1 MARGSAQILDDD
13 EELDLIS
20 FMLDA
25 CGIDDGDF
33 FEDER
38 ILTRENLEKNFKFLM
53 EMVES
58 RSSRRAAY
66 FVIGYLILITGSR
79 MPEDL
84 RYKILNNTKWEH
96 EVGYWFRQEDEVKR
110 KIYLNDF
117 REKIEIH
124 RPNLM
129 LYPVKLKY
137 FNNLDLSEAIIGLK
151 NFRNA
156 LKSGRINKIRHLKID
171 GWNLKMVPEEV
182 FELKRLESLSLESNQ
197 ITNVPKIIS
206 ELHSL
211 KYLNLENNKI
221 GNLPSSILNLPSL
234 TYLNLDFNLLNHIPD
249 SIIRLPS
256 IEVLGLSHNH
266 ISSIPESIEE
276 MKSLKTLAVNN
287 NTITK
292 LPRTISNLSS
302 LKFLYLRRN
311 KIESIPKSLKNV
323 KFSIVLK

>member
-13 EELDLIS
+13 EEIDLAT

-25 CGIDDGDF
+25 CGLNYNDF
-33 FEDER
+33 FYNER
-38 ILTRENLEKNFKFLM
+38 VLTRENLEKNLKFLM
-53 EMVES
+53 KMVES

-66 FVIGYLILITGSR
+66 FVIGYLILITGSK
-79 MPEDL
+79 MHESL
-84 RYKILNNTKWEH
+84 RYKILDNTKWED
-96 EVGYWFRQEDEVKR
+96 EENRWLRKEDKFER

-117 REKIEIH
+117 REKIKIH
-124 RPNLM
+124 RPNLK
-129 LYPVKLKY
+129 LRPVKLKY
-137 FNNLDLSEAIIGLK
+137 FSNLDLSEAIIGLK

-156 LKSGRINKIRHLKID
+156 LKSGRINKIKHLKLD
-171 GWNLKMVPEEV
+171 GWNLKTVPEEI
-182 FELKRLESLSLESNQ
+182 FELKRLESLSLGSNQ

-211 KYLNLENNKI
+211 KYLDLEYNKI
-221 GNLPSSILNLPSL
+221 GNFPSSILNLPSL
-234 TYLNLDFNLLNHIPD
+234 TYLNLDYNLFNHIPD

-256 IEVLGLSHNH
+256 IEVLGLSYNL

-276 MKSLKTLAVNN
+276 MKSLKTLAINN
-287 NTITK
+287 NIITK
-292 LPRTISNLSS
+292 LPRTISNLNS

-311 KIESIPKSLKNV
+311 KIEFIPEFLKNI